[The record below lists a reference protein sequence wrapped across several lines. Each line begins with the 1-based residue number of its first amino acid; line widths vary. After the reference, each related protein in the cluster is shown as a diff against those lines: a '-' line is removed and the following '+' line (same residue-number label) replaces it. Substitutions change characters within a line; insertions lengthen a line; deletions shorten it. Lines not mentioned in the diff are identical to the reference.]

1 MTKTIFSRW
10 VLLISMSVGLLL
22 LALLL
27 TAQDN
32 PAEAAPAANT
42 YAVTWYT
49 ADNGGGISS
58 GGSYEVA
65 GTIGQMDAA
74 STPGNPDY
82 GLDSGFWAAFIDLL
96 YEVFLPVVIK

>member
-10 VLLISMSVGLLL
+10 VLLISMSVGFLLLVLL
-22 LALLL
+22 LA
-27 TAQDN
+27 TSTN

-58 GGSYEVA
+58 DSSYEVA

-74 STPGNPDY
+74 PSAADAEY
-82 GLDSGFWAAFIDLL
+82 GLNGGFWTAWINRL
-96 YEVFLPVVIK
+96 YEVFLPIVIK

>member
-10 VLLISMSVGLLL
+10 VLLISLSVTLLL
-22 LALLL
+22 LALLFS
-27 TAQDN
+27 TSAN

-58 GGSYEVA
+58 SDSYEVV

-74 STPGNPDY
+74 SISGSPNY
-82 GLDSGFWAAFIDLL
+82 GLGSGFWASFIDLL